1 VENYYSYLTQQRKH
15 TCNRKK
21 KNDADKQQG
30 SYEKTN
36 KSDNS
41 NNNKLKVNFCLHA
54 EDKYIHTCM
63 HIKIFIF
70 LPNLRKQGAGIA

>member
-1 VENYYSYLTQQRKH
+1 MLTITFQREKNIKTRATKPGSGRAQWETNIANIH
-15 TCNRKK
+15 NKGNIRQIGKK
-21 KNDADKQQG
+21 KRNADKQQG

-54 EDKYIHTCM
+54 E
-63 HIKIFIF
+63 
-70 LPNLRKQGAGIA
+70 